1 MKGKFVKFLSMVIIV
16 ATLVSLSGCDFLDPN
31 NGDSSL
37 GSIPVEPSHLICY
50 SITTDKA
57 EYGYGD
63 EIEIT
68 AAIQF
73 NGGYKGTSHHNEV
86 GFSAKFTVSLE
97 KSSRFEIL
105 GNESYVFDSLNTGD
119 YICCKEDSEKIIVK
133 FKVKFDEVN
142 EENYVTDL
150 FEIKTER
157 GSVYEWSSAIPTKNS
172 LTCYYILD
180 SQGVIVQQIPSS
192 HKHLE
197 NGHHDDRSGSF
208 YNAYSHKGE
217 LIAASYNRE
226 YESGVSVEELIDRYY
241 NMQNYV
247 YYYGR
252 KSSEECYLTYI
263 SSGVRFK
270 IYLPKDSEYIK
281 LYEGIPF
288 NNGSNSIDEA
298 EKEYLEKFLSFA
310 LENGAIAEKEYN
322 AEILRI
328 SGSEE
333 NVENGNSSPKI
344 RRFYGEPTELWKMQD
359 ELVFTVPAGDNFY
372 NCVISVEK

>member
-1 MKGKFVKFLSMVIIV
+1 MKTKFIKLLSTVIIA
-16 ATLVSLSGCDFLDPN
+16 ATLISLSGCDFLDPN
-31 NGDSSL
+31 NGDSSS
-37 GSIPVEPSHLICY
+37 GGIPAEPPHFICY
-50 SITTDKA
+50 SITTDKTD
-57 EYGYGD
+57 YGYGD

-73 NGGYKGTSHHNEV
+73 NGGYRGTSHHNEV
-86 GFSAKFTVSLE
+86 GFSGKFTVCLE

-105 GNESYVFDSLNTGD
+105 GNENYIFDNLNTGD
-119 YICCKEDSEKIIVK
+119 YICCKGNSEKIIVRFKIK
-133 FKVKFDEVN
+133 FNEVN

-157 GSVYEWSSAIPTKNS
+157 GSLYEWSSAIPTKNS

-208 YNAYSHKGE
+208 YDAYSHKGE
-217 LIAASYNRE
+217 LIEASYNRE

-281 LYEGIPF
+281 LYEGISF

-298 EKEYLEKFLSFA
+298 EKEYLEKLLSFA
-310 LENGAIAEKEYN
+310 LENGAITEKEYN

-328 SGSEE
+328 SGGEE
-333 NVENGNSSPKI
+333 NVDNGYSSPRI
-344 RRFYGEPTELWKMQD
+344 SRFYGEPAELWKMQN
-359 ELVFTVPAGDNFY
+359 ELVFTVPTGDDFY
-372 NCVISVEK
+372 NCVISFEE